1 MDVELP
7 GDFREFLKLLIF
19 TQYPV
24 IDASCLLG
32 YYPVTTK

>member
-19 TQYPV
+19 AHYPV
-24 IDASCLLG
+24 IDASYFLW